1 MATGKFDIY
10 VFADWA
16 TLEQPTL
23 VGVLSAHFAK
33 GKKAFSFEYDKDWLK
48 TDAQRLLDPDID
60 FYSGPQYSTNKENFG
75 IFLDSMPDTW
85 GKTLM
90 KRRAA
95 QDARAKNEK
104 ADTLYEIDYLLGVFD
119 ESRMGALRFKTELEG
134 PFLDDDAHSPT
145 PPWSSLGE
153 LQEAAKQLE
162 SDDQSEA
169 VRKWIAVLIAPGSS
183 LGGARPKANIF
194 DTKKNLWIAKFPSKT
209 DTVDKAAWEF
219 LAYQLANAAGVP
231 MADSKIEKISG
242 EYHTFLTRRFD
253 RNNGNRIHFASAMTM
268 TGNTEDIIKESAPS
282 YLEIVEFIEN
292 YGADVEAN
300 LHQLWRRIVFN
311 IAISNTDDHLRNHGF
326 ILTEKGWILSP
337 AYDLNPSIEKD
348 GLSLNIDMDDN
359 ALSFDLAKSV
369 GEYFRLN
376 DAEMNAI
383 LSEVLAVVK
392 DWKKV
397 AKRIGIKNVEI
408 ELMSGAFS
416 TELKNKLI

>member
-1 MATGKFDIY
+1 MARGKFDIY

-16 TLEQPTL
+16 SLEKPTL

-33 GKKAFSFEYDKDWLK
+33 GKKAFSFEYNKDWLK
-48 TDAQRLLDPDID
+48 TDAQRLLDPDIE
-60 FYSGPQYSTNKENFG
+60 FYSGPQYPANKENFG

-95 QDARAKNEK
+95 QDARAKNVK

-134 PFLDDDAHSPT
+134 PFLDNDTLSPT

-153 LQEAAKQLE
+153 LQEAVIQLE
-162 SDDQSEA
+162 NDDQSDA
-169 VRKWIAVLIAPGSS
+169 IRKWIAILIAPGSS
-183 LGGARPKANIF
+183 LGGARPKANIL
-194 DTKKNLWIAKFPSKT
+194 DTQKNLWIAKFPSKT

-219 LAYQLANAAGVP
+219 LAYKLAIASGIE
-231 MADSKIEKISG
+231 MAESKIEKING
-242 EYHTFLTRRFD
+242 QYYTFLTKRFD
-253 RNNGNRIHFASAMTM
+253 RDNGKRIHFASAMTM
-268 TGNTEDIIKESAPS
+268 TGNTEDIIRDKTPS

-292 YGADVEAN
+292 YGVDVETN

-311 IAISNTDDHLRNHGF
+311 IAISNSDDHLRNHGF
-326 ILTEKGWILSP
+326 ILTEKGWVLSP

-359 ALSFDLAKSV
+359 ALDFELAKSV
-369 GEYFRLN
+369 GQYFRLSN
-376 DAEMNAI
+376 NEMETILDQVLSAI
-383 LSEVLAVVK
+383 K
-392 DWKKV
+392 DWKNV
-397 AKRIGIKNVEI
+397 ANKIGIKSAEI
-408 ELMSGAFS
+408 ELMAGAFRW
-416 TELKNKLI
+416 